1 MTKIAIPESHIGI
14 PAGAISQAYV
24 RLRGAQQPDISV
36 HHAHTDIARVTLT
49 WGRILFTFFNTQAA
63 QGVLEAFGA
72 ARQALAGLPDNLAPS
87 DQQPYDGPAIGVDW
101 TRRPP
106 YAVTRR
112 EALTPDKRRTIRWV
126 EVYMRPVTFQIVDL
140 AAYRSAVEV
149 LQLALGL
156 LLAVDGVDYVVRAAG
171 LKVRLARCLG
181 VGRLARFDR
190 VARFRI
196 RAALQVQ
203 LAVHGG

>member
-1 MTKIAIPESHIGI
+1 MM
-14 PAGAISQAYV
+14 AGLRWKRQNDV
-24 RLRGAQQPDISV
+24 RGGPLRDKKQPNV
-36 HHAHTDIARVTLT
+36 
-49 WGRILFTFFNTQAA
+49 G
-63 QGVLEAFGA
+63 
-72 ARQALAGLPDNLAPS
+72 LAGLPDNLVPR

-149 LQLALGL
+149 LQLAHKTAA
-156 LLAVDGVDYVVRAAG
+156 AVCLDGDQH
-171 LKVRLARCLG
+171 
-181 VGRLARFDR
+181 RFDPTDASYR
-190 VARFRI
+190 PTR
-196 RAALQVQ
+196 
-203 LAVHGG
+203 

>member
-106 YAVTRR
+106 CAVTRR

-149 LQLALGL
+149 LQLAHKTAA
-156 LLAVDGVDYVVRAAG
+156 AVCLDGDQH
-171 LKVRLARCLG
+171 
-181 VGRLARFDR
+181 RFDPTDASYR
-190 VARFRI
+190 PTR
-196 RAALQVQ
+196 
-203 LAVHGG
+203 